1 MATVTATAPGD
12 IVNIK
17 TGTYVGTVSTAGKAV
32 TLAPGSSPGKVTIN
46 GNLTLDNND
55 TLAMEVNGSTTAGTD
70 FDQFVVNGT
79 VTLGGAALTTSGIVT
94 SNPGQSLSLIDNDD
108 GTPIDAVTG
117 TFNGGSTVTINGVN
131 FTISYAGG
139 GEATM

>member
-1 MATVTATAPGD
+1 M
-12 IVNIK
+12 
-17 TGTYVGTVSTAGKAV
+17 
-32 TLAPGSSPGKVTIN
+32 TIN

-55 TLAMEVNGSTTAGTD
+55 TLAMEVNGSATAGTD

-79 VTLGGAALTTSGIVT
+79 VTLGGAVLTTSGIVT
-94 SNPGQSLSLIDNDD
+94 SDPGQSLSLIDNDD

-131 FTISYAGG
+131 FTISYAGS